1 MDYALMQ
8 VADETQEITRLEK
21 YNLNGKNILLVKRNE
36 QPFTEVE
43 LFSPVDLEKI
53 YTGLYSPNFRQQQ
66 DMYAKFTVVEKDSF
80 EAAKGVDNPLVMN
93 FASATHKGGGFLTGA
108 HAQE

>member
-8 VADETQEITRLEK
+8 VADEIQEITRLEK

-43 LFSPVDLEKI
+43 LFSPVDLEKSI
-53 YTGLYSPNFRQQQ
+53 Q
-66 DMYAKFTVVEKDSF
+66 DFIIQSF
-80 EAAKGVDNPLVMN
+80 VSSRISMLKL
-93 FASATHKGGGFLTGA
+93 
-108 HAQE
+108 Q

>member
-43 LFSPVDLEKI
+43 LFSPVDLEKSI
-53 YTGLYSPNFRQQQ
+53 Q
-66 DMYAKFTVVEKDSF
+66 DFIIQSF
-80 EAAKGVDNPLVMN
+80 VSSRISMLKL
-93 FASATHKGGGFLTGA
+93 
-108 HAQE
+108 Q

>member
-43 LFSPVDLEKI
+43 LFSPVDLEKSI
-53 YTGLYSPNFRQQQ
+53 Q
-66 DMYAKFTVVEKDSF
+66 DFILQT
-80 EAAKGVDNPLVMN
+80 
-93 FASATHKGGGFLTGA
+93 FANSRICMLNL
-108 HAQE
+108 Q

>member
-21 YNLNGKNILLVKRNE
+21 YNLNGKSISLVKRNE
-36 QPFTEVE
+36 SPFTEIE

-53 YTGLYSPNFRQQQ
+53 YTELYYPKFRQQQ
-66 DMYAKFTVVEKDSF
+66 AGSVC
-80 EAAKGVDNPLVMN
+80 
-93 FASATHKGGGFLTGA
+93 
-108 HAQE
+108 